1 MRKGTDPSFYGTE
14 SIGKVLLKIA
24 PPVMLAL
31 LIQALY
37 NIVDSFFVGKYSEH
51 GLTALSVVYPIQ
63 LIAIALAVGTGV
75 GVNTLMARF
84 YAEKHEDSANET
96 AGCGFVISL
105 IMWTVFALVSFLSM
119 RFFINLSASD
129 PLAVEYAVTYGNIV
143 CVGSIGLFTES
154 IFTKVH
160 QAEGNMTL
168 PMIAQIT
175 GAVCNIVLDPIMIF
189 GMFGCPEMGIAG
201 AAVATV
207 CGQVLA
213 AVITGI
219 KGLRRPPAPYK
230 FLFYTKSIFIL
241 GYPSILMQSLYTV
254 YIMVLNMILMHFC
267 DEAVTVLG
275 LYYKIQS
282 FFFIPLTGLQT
293 CMVPIISYNYGAR
306 NPDRVKKTIKLA
318 MCYAEGIML
327 IGFCLFQFAPDKLLS
342 FFAASDGMLA
352 IGIPAMRTICF
363 HFLLAGM
370 SIILSS
376 TFQALGNGMFS
387 LIVSVC
393 RQLVVLLP
401 AAWLLSQTGNVDL
414 VWWSF
419 VIAELVSVTL
429 SFVLFARLDKK
440 IIEPMYNKAPA
451 MQ

>member
-84 YAEKHEDSANET
+84 YAEKREDSANET

-168 PMIAQIT
+168 PMIAQIA

-254 YIMVLNMILMHFC
+254 YIMALNMILMHFC

-293 CMVPIISYNYGAR
+293 CMVPIISYNYAME
-306 NPDRVKKTIKLA
+306 NYTRVRRTLKIAT
-318 MCYAEGIML
+318 GITAAFMIIGTACFEL
-327 IGFCLFQFAPDKLLS
+327 IPVQLLGIFSNSEKVFEIGRVALRIIGISFVPATFSLMMPIFFQAIGKAAPSVLLTLSRQIFCLIPIFYAMS
-342 FFAASDGMLA
+342 FIGLNYTWIAFPAAEIITGS
-352 IGIPAMRTICF
+352 IGI
-363 HFLLAGM
+363 
-370 SIILSS
+370 
-376 TFQALGNGMFS
+376 
-387 LIVSVC
+387 
-393 RQLVVLLP
+393 VLYLKQIR
-401 AAWLLSQTGNVDL
+401 AWNCG
-414 VWWSF
+414 
-419 VIAELVSVTL
+419 
-429 SFVLFARLDKK
+429 KK
-440 IIEPMYNKAPA
+440 C
-451 MQ
+451 

>member
-175 GAVCNIVLDPIMIF
+175 GAVCNIVLDPIMIL
-189 GMFGCPEMGIAG
+189 GMFGCSKMGIAG

-254 YIMVLNMILMHFC
+254 YIMALNMILMHFC

-282 FFFIPLTGLQT
+282 FFFIVLP
-293 CMVPIISYNYGAR
+293 V
-306 NPDRVKKTIKLA
+306 
-318 MCYAEGIML
+318 
-327 IGFCLFQFAPDKLLS
+327 FCLLLS
-342 FFAASDGMLA
+342 
-352 IGIPAMRTICF
+352 
-363 HFLLAGM
+363 
-370 SIILSS
+370 
-376 TFQALGNGMFS
+376 
-387 LIVSVC
+387 
-393 RQLVVLLP
+393 
-401 AAWLLSQTGNVDL
+401 
-414 VWWSF
+414 
-419 VIAELVSVTL
+419 
-429 SFVLFARLDKK
+429 
-440 IIEPMYNKAPA
+440 
-451 MQ
+451 

>member
-1 MRKGTDPSFYGTE
+1 MGGMSSTM
-14 SIGKVLLKIA
+14 LLVD
-24 PPVMLAL
+24 PVMGDDGRTYGIYSAAL
-31 LIQALY
+31 LDGMKALY

-189 GMFGCPEMGIAG
+189 GMFGCPKMGIAG

-241 GYPSILMQSLYTV
+241 GYPSILMQ
-254 YIMVLNMILMHFC
+254 C
-267 DEAVTVLG
+267 
-275 LYYKIQS
+275 
-282 FFFIPLTGLQT
+282 FIR
-293 CMVPIISYNYGAR
+293 I
-306 NPDRVKKTIKLA
+306 
-318 MCYAEGIML
+318 
-327 IGFCLFQFAPDKLLS
+327 
-342 FFAASDGMLA
+342 
-352 IGIPAMRTICF
+352 RTIT
-363 HFLLAGM
+363 HM
-370 SIILSS
+370 NSH
-376 TFQALGNGMFS
+376 
-387 LIVSVC
+387 
-393 RQLVVLLP
+393 RLV
-401 AAWLLSQTGNVDL
+401 G
-414 VWWSF
+414 
-419 VIAELVSVTL
+419 
-429 SFVLFARLDKK
+429 
-440 IIEPMYNKAPA
+440 
-451 MQ
+451 

>member
-1 MRKGTDPSFYGTE
+1 MKNGNNPSFYGTE

-75 GVNTLMARF
+75 GVNTLMARY
-84 YAEKHEDSANET
+84 YAEKRDSAANDA
-96 AGCGFVISL
+96 AGCGFVIS
-105 IMWTVFALVSFLSM
+105 IAMWAVFALLSFFFM
-119 RFFINLSASD
+119 RLFAEISAKD
-129 PLAVEYAVTYGNIV
+129 PQAVEYAVTYGKIV
-143 CVGSIGLFTES
+143 CVGSIGLFCES

-168 PMIAQIT
+168 PMAAQIC
-175 GAVCNIVLDPIMIF
+175 GAVCNILLDPIMIF
-189 GMFGCPEMGIAG
+189 GLFGFPEMGVAG
-201 AAVATV
+201 AGIATV

-219 KGLRRPPAPYK
+219 KGLRRSPAFHTIP
-230 FLFYTKSIFIL
+230 FYTKNIFIL

-254 YIMVLNMILMHFC
+254 YILVLNIILAGFC

-293 CMVPIISYNYGAR
+293 CIVPIISYNYATE
-306 NPDRVKKTIKLA
+306 NYSRVRRTVAI
-318 MCYAEGIML
+318 
-327 IGFCLFQFAPDKLLS
+327 
-342 FFAASDGMLA
+342 A
-352 IGIPAMRTICF
+352 IGITAGFMLVGTACFELIPVQLLGIFSNSQKVFEIGRIALRIIGTSFVPATFSLMLPVF
-363 HFLLAGM
+363 
-370 SIILSS
+370 
-376 TFQALGNGMFS
+376 FQAIGNAAPSVLLTLSRQIFCLIPIFFLMS
-387 LIVSVC
+387 LIG
-393 RQLVVLLP
+393 LNYAWIAFP
-401 AAWLLSQTGNVDL
+401 AAETITGTIGILLYIKQIRSWKNSSAG
-414 VWWSF
+414 
-419 VIAELVSVTL
+419 
-429 SFVLFARLDKK
+429 
-440 IIEPMYNKAPA
+440 
-451 MQ
+451 

>member
-175 GAVCNIVLDPIMIF
+175 GAVCNIVLDPFAFTIS
-189 GMFGCPEMGIAG
+189 G
-201 AAVATV
+201 V
-207 CGQVLA
+207 C
-213 AVITGI
+213 
-219 KGLRRPPAPYK
+219 
-230 FLFYTKSIFIL
+230 
-241 GYPSILMQSLYTV
+241 
-254 YIMVLNMILMHFC
+254 HF
-267 DEAVTVLG
+267 
-275 LYYKIQS
+275 
-282 FFFIPLTGLQT
+282 P
-293 CMVPIISYNYGAR
+293 
-306 NPDRVKKTIKLA
+306 
-318 MCYAEGIML
+318 
-327 IGFCLFQFAPDKLLS
+327 LS
-342 FFAASDGMLA
+342 FNSAA
-352 IGIPAMRTICF
+352 
-363 HFLLAGM
+363 
-370 SIILSS
+370 
-376 TFQALGNGMFS
+376 
-387 LIVSVC
+387 
-393 RQLVVLLP
+393 
-401 AAWLLSQTGNVDL
+401 
-414 VWWSF
+414 
-419 VIAELVSVTL
+419 
-429 SFVLFARLDKK
+429 
-440 IIEPMYNKAPA
+440 
-451 MQ
+451 

>member
-84 YAEKHEDSANET
+84 YAEKREDSANET

-105 IMWTVFALVSFLSM
+105 IMWAVFALVSFLSM

-143 CVGSIGLFTES
+143 CIGSIGLFTES

-168 PMIAQIT
+168 PMIAQVA

-189 GMFGCPEMGIAG
+189 GMFGCPEMGITG

-213 AVITGI
+213 AVITGV
-219 KGLRRPPAPYK
+219 KGLRRPPAPHK
-230 FLFYTKSIFIL
+230 LIFYTKSIFML

-254 YIMVLNMILMHFC
+254 YIMALNMILMHFC

-282 FFFIPLTGLQT
+282 FFFIPLSGLQT
-293 CMVPIISYNYGAR
+293 CMVPIISYNYAME
-306 NPDRVKKTIKLA
+306 NYTRVRRTLKI
-318 MCYAEGIML
+318 
-327 IGFCLFQFAPDKLLS
+327 
-342 FFAASDGMLA
+342 A
-352 IGIPAMRTICF
+352 IGITAAFMLVGTACFELIPVQLLSIFSNSEKVFEIGRVALRIIGISFVPATFSLMIPIF
-363 HFLLAGM
+363 
-370 SIILSS
+370 
-376 TFQALGNGMFS
+376 FQAIGKAAPS
-387 LIVSVC
+387 
-393 RQLVVLLP
+393 VLLTLSRQIFCLIPIFYAMSFIGLSYTWIAFP
-401 AAWLLSQTGNVDL
+401 AAEIITG
-414 VWWSF
+414 SIG
-419 VIAELVSVTL
+419 IALYIKQVRAWNCGEN
-429 SFVLFARLDKK
+429 R
-440 IIEPMYNKAPA
+440 
-451 MQ
+451 

>member
-1 MRKGTDPSFYGTE
+1 MRKGVDPSFYGTE

-24 PPVMLAL
+24 QPVMLAL

-84 YAEKHEDSANET
+84 YAERRDDSANEA
-96 AGCGFVISL
+96 AGCGFVISV
-105 IMWTVFALVSFLSM
+105 IMWAIFALVSFISM
-119 RFFINLSASD
+119 RFFINLSASA
-129 PLAVEYAVTYGNIV
+129 PLAVEYAVAYGNIV
-143 CVGSIGLFTES
+143 CIGSIGLFTES

-168 PMIAQIT
+168 PMVAQIC

-189 GMFGCPEMGIAG
+189 GMLGFPEMGIAG
-201 AAVATV
+201 AAIATV

-213 AVITGI
+213 AIITGI
-219 KGLRRPPAPYK
+219 KGLRRPAAPHK
-230 FLFYTKSIFIL
+230 FLFYTKNIFML

-254 YIMVLNMILMHFC
+254 YIMALNMILVGFC

-293 CMVPIISYNYGAR
+293 CMVPVISYNYAME
-306 NPDRVKKTIKLA
+306 NYERVRRTLKIA
-318 MCYAEGIML
+318 CGITAAFMIIGTACFEL
-327 IGFCLFQFAPDKLLS
+327 IPVQLLGIFSNSEKVFEIGRIALRIIGISFLPATLSLMMPVFFQAIGKAAPSVLLTLSRQIFCLIPIFYAMS
-342 FFAASDGMLA
+342 FIGLNYTWIAFPAAETITGT
-352 IGIPAMRTICF
+352 IGI
-363 HFLLAGM
+363 
-370 SIILSS
+370 ILY
-376 TFQALGNGMFS
+376 
-387 LIVSVC
+387 I
-393 RQLVVLLP
+393 RQIR
-401 AAWLLSQTGNVDL
+401 AWNCGAEIRQK
-414 VWWSF
+414 SF
-419 VIAELVSVTL
+419 
-429 SFVLFARLDKK
+429 
-440 IIEPMYNKAPA
+440 
-451 MQ
+451 

>member
-84 YAEKHEDSANET
+84 YAEKREDSANET

-168 PMIAQIT
+168 PMIAQIA

-213 AVITGI
+213 AVITEI

-230 FLFYTKSIFIL
+230 FLFYTKSILIL

-254 YIMVLNMILMHFC
+254 YIMALNMILMHFC

-293 CMVPIISYNYGAR
+293 CMVPIISYNYAME
-306 NPDRVKKTIKLA
+306 NYMRVRRTLKIAT
-318 MCYAEGIML
+318 GITAAFMIIGTACFEL
-327 IGFCLFQFAPDKLLS
+327 IPVQLLGIFSSSEKVFEIGRVALRIIGISFVPATFSLMMPIFFQAIGKAAPSVLLTLSRQIFCLIPIFYAMS
-342 FFAASDGMLA
+342 FIGLNYTWIAFPSAEIITGS
-352 IGIPAMRTICF
+352 IGI
-363 HFLLAGM
+363 
-370 SIILSS
+370 
-376 TFQALGNGMFS
+376 ALY
-387 LIVSVC
+387 LKQI
-393 RQLVVLLP
+393 R
-401 AAWLLSQTGNVDL
+401 AWNCGTD
-414 VWWSF
+414 
-419 VIAELVSVTL
+419 
-429 SFVLFARLDKK
+429 R
-440 IIEPMYNKAPA
+440 
-451 MQ
+451 

>member
-219 KGLRRPPAPYK
+219 KGLRHPPAPYK

-254 YIMVLNMILMHFC
+254 YIMVLNMILMH
-267 DEAVTVLG
+267 
-275 LYYKIQS
+275 
-282 FFFIPLTGLQT
+282 
-293 CMVPIISYNYGAR
+293 
-306 NPDRVKKTIKLA
+306 
-318 MCYAEGIML
+318 
-327 IGFCLFQFAPDKLLS
+327 
-342 FFAASDGMLA
+342 
-352 IGIPAMRTICF
+352 
-363 HFLLAGM
+363 
-370 SIILSS
+370 
-376 TFQALGNGMFS
+376 
-387 LIVSVC
+387 
-393 RQLVVLLP
+393 
-401 AAWLLSQTGNVDL
+401 
-414 VWWSF
+414 
-419 VIAELVSVTL
+419 
-429 SFVLFARLDKK
+429 
-440 IIEPMYNKAPA
+440 
-451 MQ
+451 

>member
-1 MRKGTDPSFYGTE
+1 MRRGTDPSFYGTE

-51 GLTALSVVYPIQ
+51 GLTALSVIYPIQ

-84 YAEKHEDSANET
+84 YAEKREASANEA

-105 IMWTVFALVSFLSM
+105 IMWAVFALVSFLCM
-119 RFFINLSASD
+119 RFFISLSAGD

-168 PMIAQIT
+168 PMIAQVA

-201 AAVATV
+201 AAIATV

-213 AVITGI
+213 AVITGV
-219 KGLRRPPAPYK
+219 KGLRRPPAPHK
-230 FLFYTKSIFIL
+230 LIFYTK
-241 GYPSILMQSLYTV
+241 SILMQSLYTV

-293 CMVPIISYNYGAR
+293 CMVPIISYNYAME
-306 NPDRVKKTIKLA
+306 NYTRVRRTLKIAAGVTAAFMIIGTACFELIPVQLL
-318 MCYAEGIML
+318 GIFSSSERVFE
-327 IGFCLFQFAPDKLLS
+327 IGRVALRIIGISFVPATFSLMMPIFFQAIGKAAPSVLLTLSRQIFCLIPIFYAMS
-342 FFAASDGMLA
+342 FLGLNYTWIAFPAAEIITGS
-352 IGIPAMRTICF
+352 IGI
-363 HFLLAGM
+363 
-370 SIILSS
+370 
-376 TFQALGNGMFS
+376 ALY
-387 LIVSVC
+387 IKQI
-393 RQLVVLLP
+393 R
-401 AAWLLSQTGNVDL
+401 AWSCGEN
-414 VWWSF
+414 
-419 VIAELVSVTL
+419 
-429 SFVLFARLDKK
+429 R
-440 IIEPMYNKAPA
+440 
-451 MQ
+451 

>member
-84 YAEKHEDSANET
+84 YAEKREDSANET

-168 PMIAQIT
+168 PMIAQIA

-254 YIMVLNMILMHFC
+254 YIMALNMILMHFC

-293 CMVPIISYNYGAR
+293 CMVPIISYNYAME
-306 NPDRVKKTIKLA
+306 NYTRVRRTLKIATGITAAFMIIGTACFELIPVQLLGIFSNSEKVFEIGRVALRIIGISFVPATFSLMMPIFFQAIGKAAPSVLLTLSRQIFCLIPIFYA
-318 MCYAEGIML
+318 MSF
-327 IGFCLFQFAPDKLLS
+327 IGFNYTWIAFP
-342 FFAASDGMLA
+342 AAEIITGS
-352 IGIPAMRTICF
+352 IGI
-363 HFLLAGM
+363 
-370 SIILSS
+370 
-376 TFQALGNGMFS
+376 ALY
-387 LIVSVC
+387 LKQI
-393 RQLVVLLP
+393 R
-401 AAWLLSQTGNVDL
+401 AWNCG
-414 VWWSF
+414 
-419 VIAELVSVTL
+419 
-429 SFVLFARLDKK
+429 KK
-440 IIEPMYNKAPA
+440 R
-451 MQ
+451 

>member
-1 MRKGTDPSFYGTE
+1 
-14 SIGKVLLKIA
+14 
-24 PPVMLAL
+24 
-31 LIQALY
+31 
-37 NIVDSFFVGKYSEH
+37 
-51 GLTALSVVYPIQ
+51 
-63 LIAIALAVGTGV
+63 
-75 GVNTLMARF
+75 
-84 YAEKHEDSANET
+84 
-96 AGCGFVISL
+96 
-105 IMWTVFALVSFLSM
+105 M

-175 GAVCNIVLDPIMIF
+175 GAVCNIVLDPIRIF
-189 GMFGCPEMGIAG
+189 GMFGCPKMGIAG

-293 CMVPIISYNYGAR
+293 CMVPIISYNYAME
-306 NPDRVKKTIKLA
+306 NYTRVRRTLKIATGK
-318 MCYAEGIML
+318 
-327 IGFCLFQFAPDKLLS
+327 IGRA
-342 FFAASDGMLA
+342 
-352 IGIPAMRTICF
+352 
-363 HFLLAGM
+363 H
-370 SIILSS
+370 
-376 TFQALGNGMFS
+376 
-387 LIVSVC
+387 V
-393 RQLVVLLP
+393 
-401 AAWLLSQTGNVDL
+401 
-414 VWWSF
+414 
-419 VIAELVSVTL
+419 
-429 SFVLFARLDKK
+429 
-440 IIEPMYNKAPA
+440 
-451 MQ
+451 

>member
-84 YAEKHEDSANET
+84 YAEKHEEAANET

-105 IMWTVFALVSFLSM
+105 IMWAVFALVSFLSM
-119 RFFINLSASD
+119 RFFIGLSASD

-168 PMIAQIT
+168 PMIAQIA

-189 GMFGCPEMGIAG
+189 GMFGCPKMGITG

-213 AVITGI
+213 AVITGV
-219 KGLRRPPAPYK
+219 KGLRRPPAPHK
-230 FLFYTKSIFIL
+230 FLFYTKSIFML

-254 YIMVLNMILMHFC
+254 YIMALNMILVGFC

-293 CMVPIISYNYGAR
+293 CMVPIISYNYAMDNYAR
-306 NPDRVKKTIKLA
+306 VRRTIKIA
-318 MCYAEGIML
+318 TGITAAFML
-327 IGFCLFQFAPDKLLS
+327 VGTACFELIPVQLLGIFSSSEKVFEIGRVALRIIGISFVPATFSLMMPIFFQAIGKAAPSVLLTLSRQIFCLIPI
-342 FFAASDGMLA
+342 FFAMSFIGLNYTWIAFPAAEIITGS
-352 IGIPAMRTICF
+352 IGI
-363 HFLLAGM
+363 
-370 SIILSS
+370 
-376 TFQALGNGMFS
+376 ALYAKQ
-387 LIVSVC
+387 V
-393 RQLVVLLP
+393 R
-401 AAWLLSQTGNVDL
+401 AWNCGEN
-414 VWWSF
+414 
-419 VIAELVSVTL
+419 
-429 SFVLFARLDKK
+429 R
-440 IIEPMYNKAPA
+440 
-451 MQ
+451 